1 MNCSCCGFKRQIG
14 SYSSDERMEPHRVS
28 RNETNRKSQFWPLY
42 GFFVHFVI
50 LAVLLAAVTA
60 EQNGDSVNKPDITRS
75 SETSDLGESIS
86 QSTDNIDKAERSR
99 LSRAQWKVALS
110 EIKNLSVKL
119 PEAPKSSASSERPG
133 TGFLSQWKL
142 LLDEPAN
149 NLSSNATR
157 SDIDATGMEV
167 KERRS
172 WGSVRR
178 FDGFPSWERTL
189 QDWSDD
195 VQEYLDKIEDER
207 ASTSYSLSGQ
217 PIPISASAAST
228 VELVDANTRPEESS
242 NESSE
247 VLEEALKENL
257 KEDVRAN
264 YTESVG
270 SGGEVLRVRRNQL
283 QMPVPASARP
293 GEEVLPHTDIADK
306 SKRIWIV
313 TTASLPWMTGTAVNP
328 LLRAAYMTAER
339 KEAGGSVTL
348 MLPWLERKQDQ
359 AQVYGA
365 DRGFDSPKQ
374 QEEYLRTWL
383 RETAN
388 LVEASEDLNI
398 KWYTAWQNK
407 AENSLYSMGDITAM
421 IPADDVDICIL
432 EEPEHLNWYVTGAA
446 KRGTTFQEQ
455 TLKAHRMLM
464 NLRFHCFSFPQVPSA
479 RGILDKQVQACR
491 GHHSYK
497 LLCICPRAACRVNP
511 SM

>member
-1 MNCSCCGFKRQIG
+1 MNCSCRGFERQIG
-14 SYSSDERMEPHRVS
+14 SHSSDERMELHRFS
-28 RNETNRKSQFWPLY
+28 RKETNRKSQFRSLY
-42 GFFVHFVI
+42 GFYINFVI
-50 LAVLLAAVTA
+50 LSVFLAVATA
-60 EQNGDSVNKPDITRS
+60 DQNGDSVNKPDKTRS
-75 SETSDLGESIS
+75 SETSDLGDSIS

-119 PEAPKSSASSERPG
+119 PEAPKSSASAEKPG

-149 NLSSNATR
+149 NLSSNATQA
-157 SDIDATGMEV
+157 DISATGMEV

-178 FDGFPSWERTL
+178 FDGFPSWERML

-195 VQEYLDKIEDER
+195 VQEYLEKIEDER

-217 PIPISASAAST
+217 PIPISASAPST
-228 VELVDANTRPEESS
+228 VELVDSITEESS
-242 NESSE
+242 NESSV
-247 VLEEALKENL
+247 VLEEALQEDL
-257 KEDVRAN
+257 KDDVRAN

-270 SGGEVLRVRRNQL
+270 SGGEALRVRRNQL

-328 LLRAAYMTAER
+328 LLRAAYMTTER

-348 MLPWLERKQDQ
+348 MLPWLDQ

-365 DRGFDSPKQ
+365 DRGFDSPEQ

-388 LVEASEDLNI
+388 LVEASENLNI

-407 AENSLYSMGDITAM
+407 VENSLYSMGDITAL
-421 IPADDVDICIL
+421 IPAEDVDICIL
-432 EEPEHLNWYVTGAA
+432 EEPEHLNWYVTGAT
-446 KRGTTFQEQ
+446 KRVPTFQQ
-455 TLKAHRMLM
+455 PALVVHRMLM
-464 NLRFHCFSFPQVPSA
+464 NLRFRRFSFPQVPCA
-479 RGILDKQVQACR
+479 RRILDKQVQACR

-497 LLCICPRAACRVNP
+497 LLCLCPRAACRVDP